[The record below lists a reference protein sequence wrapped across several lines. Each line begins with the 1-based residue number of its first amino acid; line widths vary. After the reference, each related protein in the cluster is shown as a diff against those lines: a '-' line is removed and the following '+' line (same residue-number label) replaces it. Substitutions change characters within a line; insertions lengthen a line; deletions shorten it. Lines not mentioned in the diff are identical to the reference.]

1 MKTNRKIKF
10 FQTGLYTQ
18 LLFSA
23 FSFFKESEEMLY
35 KDRSNGLDLTV
46 KLCGF
51 EGDFPLLFE
60 ESLEMV
66 NFLPDRAPSLGT
78 LLVSQFCSKISVANL
93 ERNVYERI
101 P

>member
-10 FQTGLYTQ
+10 SQTGLYTQ

-23 FSFFKESEEMLY
+23 FLFFEESEMLY
-35 KDRSNGLDLTV
+35 KDRSNGLDFTV

-51 EGDFPLLFE
+51 ESDFPLLFE
-60 ESLEMV
+60 ESLK
-66 NFLPDRAPSLGT
+66 NKGQLPPSLGT
-78 LLVSQFCSKISVANL
+78 LLVTQFYSKISVANL
-93 ERNVYERI
+93 EGTVYERI